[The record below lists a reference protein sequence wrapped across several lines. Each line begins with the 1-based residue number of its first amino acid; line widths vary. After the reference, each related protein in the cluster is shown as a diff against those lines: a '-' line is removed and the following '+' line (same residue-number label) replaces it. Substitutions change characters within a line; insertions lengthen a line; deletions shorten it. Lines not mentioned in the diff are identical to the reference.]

1 MKRRSR
7 FTNRPLTLAPAR
19 SVEELK
25 NTDISQSPDY
35 TVTKTHDDGG
45 LVLTNVEVIAV
56 FWGKYWSGTTPAP
69 SPTSDTYYQAFTGI
83 VTGPYMTGLRQ
94 YRGVGPGN
102 MLGKFIND
110 SSDPKNG
117 YGDSDVVDMLT
128 KFLDANPTV
137 PRPEAGHQRFYAV
150 VTPPGLN
157 DNEALGKH
165 INFTYKGIKSYYCWI
180 NSIGGL
186 TDASS
191 DGVVNTFSH
200 ELAEACTDPDGN
212 SVLVDGKKSD
222 GSSVSNDEIGDTC
235 NNEFAIVE
243 MNGVHVNV
251 QCYWSEADQACIL
264 PLGSLSF
271 LIDKNTFGKDEVQEA
286 LDKNNGVF
294 SNAFWLAL
302 DGFSQNTFQSF
313 KVEIPTPT
321 GPFAN
326 LSFIQIKPSPA
337 NPGDP
342 APAKPVP
349 VYEDPNDPAVIQR
362 IRFSFDVIF
371 TQPFTSFPAAAA
383 QYALTTTFKTNG
395 QTVPGANSQETVEF
409 ELVPGADPYFSNIDV
424 ANNSAVSWLSQD
436 LRVFTLTQGQS
447 AFAGDPAAPS
457 FSSSQSPY
465 DYIQS
470 LLGYL
475 NGADAYTTPSS
486 SDPLN
491 SLPGQSGY
499 ETGDSS
505 VTPLDSGGHQ
515 NYNFAIA
522 RVRMRSN
529 VQGNPGEA
537 KDARV
542 FFRLW
547 IAPSCDTDFDPNTTY
562 PSSPAYPGL
571 PQNPLP
577 SSASLPSDPHG
588 NAIRT
593 TPFFATSNTGTSDYD
608 SSHSNNNIRTIKI
621 PVTPGRDS
629 VWAYYGCFLDVY
641 DNKNNA
647 TFPGT
652 HHCLVAQ
659 IAYDGAPLF
668 FQNGVAANPGN
679 TDKLAQRNLQITS
692 SGNPGPVSTH
702 RIPQAFDTRPS
713 LPFLDTNGAI
723 LNRPDELMIDWGNVP
738 TGSKAQIYWPEVA
751 AADVL
756 ALAARLYGTNRVTA
770 IDTNTIGLTSVK
782 GTSYIPIPAAAGKS
796 FAGLL
801 TVDLP
806 LGVKAGHEYNVLVRR
821 IATQQYTQIVINK
834 PAVNKADIRATAV
847 APLPVNKKWRYVTG
861 AFQVKIPVT
870 TEDRMLRPEENTLAV
885 FKARLAAMPPAYR
898 WYPVLQRYIEYV
910 SGRVDGSGGNAA
922 SVPPSF
928 QGVPPEF
935 HPKHPGNHHGHHHE
949 HRRRWTGKISGLS
962 FDPYG
967 DFEGFLLDTI
977 EHEVKLYSRER
988 DVRNLAER
996 AWRDRLRVTVYTDRD
1011 EPHRPLEIIIHTP
1024 PTPL

>member
-7 FTNRPLTLAPAR
+7 LTNRPLILAPAR

-35 TVTKTHDDGG
+35 TVTKTHDEGG

-69 SPTSDTYYQAFTGI
+69 SPAPDTYYQAFTGI

-94 YRGVGPGN
+94 YRGVGPGT

-128 KFLDANPTV
+128 KFLDANPSV
-137 PRPEAGHQRFYAV
+137 PRPDSGHQRFYAV

-165 INFTYKGIKSYYCWI
+165 VNFTYKGVKAYYCWI

-186 TDASS
+186 TDTSS

-222 GSSVSNDEIGDTC
+222 GSSISNDEIGDTC

-286 LDKNNGVF
+286 LDKNYGVF

-326 LSFIQIKPSPA
+326 LSFIQVKPSPA

-342 APAKPVP
+342 APAKPIP
-349 VYEDPNDPAVIQR
+349 VYEDPNDPALIQR

-371 TQPFTSFPAAAA
+371 TKPITSFPAAAT
-383 QYALTTTFKTNG
+383 QYALTATFKTNG
-395 QTVPGANSQETVEF
+395 QAVPGANSQETVEF
-409 ELVPGADPYFSNIDV
+409 ELVAGADPYFSNIDV

-436 LRVFTLTQGQS
+436 LRVFTITQGQS
-447 AFAGDPAAPS
+447 AFAGDPAAPKFTS
-457 FSSSQSPY
+457 GQTPY

-470 LLGYL
+470 LLGYV
-475 NGADAYTTPSS
+475 NGADAYTTPGS
-486 SDPLN
+486 SDHLN
-491 SLPGQSGY
+491 GLPGQSGY

-529 VQGNPGEA
+529 VQGDPGEA

-542 FFRLW
+542 LLSPLDRPFVRYRFR
-547 IAPSCDTDFDPNTTY
+547 SQHH
-562 PSSPAYPGL
+562 L
-571 PQNPLP
+571 PQQPRLP
-577 SSASLPSDPHG
+577 WSSAESAAFLGQPP
-588 NAIRT
+588 IR
-593 TPFFATSNTGTSDYD
+593 PVRQR
-608 SSHSNNNIRTIKI
+608 HSNHAVLRHQPNRRQRLRLLALEQQHSHHQN
-621 PVTPGRDS
+621 PGHSGSR
-629 VWAYYGCFLDVY
+629 LRLRLLRLLPRRLRQQ
-641 DNKNNA
+641 KQRHL
-647 TFPGT
+647 PR
-652 HHCLVAQ
+652 H
-659 IAYDGAPLF
+659 APL
-668 FQNGVAANPGN
+668 
-679 TDKLAQRNLQITS
+679 
-692 SGNPGPVSTH
+692 SGCP
-702 RIPQAFDTRPS
+702 
-713 LPFLDTNGAI
+713 
-723 LNRPDELMIDWGNVP
+723 NRL
-738 TGSKAQIYWPEVA
+738 
-751 AADVL
+751 
-756 ALAARLYGTNRVTA
+756 
-770 IDTNTIGLTSVK
+770 
-782 GTSYIPIPAAAGKS
+782 
-796 FAGLL
+796 
-801 TVDLP
+801 
-806 LGVKAGHEYNVLVRR
+806 RR
-821 IATQQYTQIVINK
+821 
-834 PAVNKADIRATAV
+834 R
-847 APLPVNKKWRYVTG
+847 
-861 AFQVKIPVT
+861 
-870 TEDRMLRPEENTLAV
+870 
-885 FKARLAAMPPAYR
+885 
-898 WYPVLQRYIEYV
+898 
-910 SGRVDGSGGNAA
+910 A
-922 SVPPSF
+922 SVLS
-928 QGVPPEF
+928 
-935 HPKHPGNHHGHHHE
+935 K
-949 HRRRWTGKISGLS
+949 RRR
-962 FDPYG
+962 
-967 DFEGFLLDTI
+967 
-977 EHEVKLYSRER
+977 R
-988 DVRNLAER
+988 
-996 AWRDRLRVTVYTDRD
+996 
-1011 EPHRPLEIIIHTP
+1011 
-1024 PTPL
+1024 